1 MTIDAKLLEIL
12 ACPAC
17 KTRVVEQGETI
28 YCTNRECRRAYAVA
42 DGIPVMLIDE
52 STVLE
57 TEAWEKAVSEP
68 PSAE

>member
-1 MTIDAKLLEIL
+1 MAIDAKLLEIL

-17 KTRVVEQGETI
+17 KTRVVEQGETL
-28 YCTNRECRRAYAVA
+28 YCANPECRRAYTVA

-57 TEAWEKAVSEP
+57 TEAWKKTLGEALTDE
-68 PSAE
+68 